1 MAPVS
6 AAPQILA
13 GKRVLLVVS
22 GSVAAFKA
30 LELAR
35 LLGKAGATVTGLLTA
50 GGARF
55 VTPHALQAITGRP
68 LAQDLWS
75 LEEEAGRGHIRLARE
90 ADLLVVAPA
99 SADRLARMAAGLA
112 DDLAGA
118 AILAWDGP
126 VLVAPAMNPTMWAHP
141 ATGANV
147 ATLMARGV
155 TFVGPEDGAMAEAE
169 SGTGRLSEPAAILAA
184 IAAILSD
191 PDHGAP
197 DAALEDA
204 LDAAIAAQD
213 GGAQHGGAQ
222 HGGARHGGA
231 PAPRRPAP
239 PGTPPSTFT
248 EGAPQP
254 VDHWAD
260 PVEAAPSS
268 FSATR
273 AGTEGPAPHA
283 VAGTM
288 PGALPLSGRHL
299 LVTSGPTHEPL
310 DPVRYLANRSSGR
323 QGHAIAAALAALGAR
338 VTLVAGPVAIP
349 DPQGVEVVHVE
360 TALEMLAA
368 CEAALPADAA
378 VFAAA
383 VADWRPA
390 EPAPQKMKKP
400 ADDAAPPMALL
411 PNPDILAT
419 LSRHPLRPAL
429 VIGFAA
435 ETERVIEHA
444 RAKLARKGCDW
455 IVANDVSGDAMG
467 GAENTVHLVTAG
479 GVEDW
484 PRLPKAE
491 VAARLAD
498 RVAET
503 LGAAPR
509 A

>member
-1 MAPVS
+1 MT
-6 AAPQILA
+6 LA
-13 GKRVLLVVS
+13 GKRVLLIVS

-35 LLGKAGATVTGLLTA
+35 LLGKAGAEVTGLLTA

-75 LEEEAGRGHIRLARE
+75 LDEEAARGHIRLVRGT
-90 ADLLVVAPA
+90 DLVVVAPA
-99 SADRLARMAAGLA
+99 SADRIARMVAGLA

-118 AILAWDGP
+118 AFLAWDGP

-155 TFVGPEDGAMAEAE
+155 TFIGPEDGAMAEPE
-169 SGTGRLSEPAAILAA
+169 SGTGRLSEPATILAA

-191 PDHGAP
+191 PGHGAP
-197 DAALEDA
+197 NAALEDA
-204 LDAAIAAQD
+204 LDAAIAEQE
-213 GGAQHGGAQ
+213 GRPPP
-222 HGGARHGGA
+222 AR
-231 PAPRRPAP
+231 RSSS
-239 PGTPPSTFT
+239 PSTFT
-248 EGAPQP
+248 EGHPHP
-254 VDHWAD
+254 IDHLAD
-260 PVEAAPSS
+260 PTETAPST
-268 FSATR
+268 FSASQAMTK
-273 AGTEGPAPHA
+273 GPAPHA
-283 VAGTM
+283 IRDTA
-288 PGALPLSGRHL
+288 PGALPLSGRHV

-310 DPVRYLANRSSGR
+310 DPVRYLANRSSGK

-338 VTLVAGPVAIP
+338 VTLVSGPVVLP
-349 DPQGVEVVHVE
+349 DPAGVSVSHVE
-360 TALEMLAA
+360 TAREMLAA

-378 VFAAA
+378 IFAAA

-390 EPAPQKMKKP
+390 APAVQKMKKP
-400 ADDAAPPMALL
+400 ADDAAPPLALV

-419 LSRHPLRPAL
+419 LSRHPQRPRL

-444 RAKLARKGCDW
+444 QAKLARKGCDW

-467 GAENTVHLVTAG
+467 GAENTVHLVTATV
-479 GVEDW
+479 VEDW

-498 RVAET
+498 RVAEA
-503 LGAAPR
+503 LA
-509 A
+509 

>member
-1 MAPVS
+1 MAAVS
-6 AAPQILA
+6 LA
-13 GKRVLLVVS
+13 GKRVLLIVS
-22 GSVAAFKA
+22 GSVAAYKS

-35 LLGKAGATVTGLLTA
+35 LLGKGGATVTGLLTA

-55 VTPHALQAITGRP
+55 VTPHALQAITGRA

-75 LEEEAGRGHIRLARE
+75 LEEESARGHIRLARE
-90 ADLLVVAPA
+90 TDLVVVAPA

-118 AILAWDGP
+118 ALLAWDGP
-126 VLVAPAMNPTMWAHP
+126 VLVAPAMNPTMWSHP

-155 TFVGPEDGAMAEAE
+155 TFIGPEDGPMAEAE

-184 IAAILSD
+184 IDAILSD

-204 LDAAIAAQD
+204 LDAAIAEQE
-213 GGAQHGGAQ
+213 GE
-222 HGGARHGGA
+222 
-231 PAPRRPAP
+231 PAPRPR
-239 PGTPPSTFT
+239 PPSSSSFT
-248 EGAPQP
+248 EGLPHP
-254 VDHWAD
+254 VDHHAD

-268 FSATR
+268 FSASR
-273 AGTEGPAPHA
+273 AEGGPAPHSLRG
-283 VAGTM
+283 AG
-288 PGALPLSGRHL
+288 PGALPLAGRHA
-299 LVTSGPTHEPL
+299 LVTSGPTHEPI
-310 DPVRYLANRSSGR
+310 DPVRYLANRSSGQ

-338 VTLVAGPVAIP
+338 VTLVSGPVSIA
-349 DPQGVEVVHVE
+349 DPRGVEVVHVE
-360 TALEMLAA
+360 TARDMLAA
-368 CEAALPADAA
+368 CEAALPADVAI
-378 VFAAA
+378 FAAA

-390 EPAPQKMKKP
+390 AVAAQKMKKP
-400 ADDAAPPMALL
+400 LDQSAPPLALV

-419 LSRHPLRPAL
+419 LSRHPRRPEL

-444 RAKLARKGCDW
+444 QAKLARKGCDW

-467 GAENTVHLVTAG
+467 GAENTVHLVTG
-479 GVEDW
+479 HGVEHW

-498 RVAET
+498 RVAE
-503 LGAAPR
+503 AFH
-509 A
+509 

>member
-1 MAPVS
+1 MLS
-6 AAPQILA
+6 

-22 GSVAAFKA
+22 GSVAAYKA

-35 LLGKAGATVTGLLTA
+35 LLGKAGAAVTGLLTA

-55 VTPHALQAITGRP
+55 VTPHALQSITGRP
-68 LAQDLWS
+68 LAEDLWS
-75 LEEEAGRGHIRLARE
+75 LAEESARGHIRLARE
-90 ADLLVVAPA
+90 TDLVVVAPA

-118 AILAWDGP
+118 ALLAWNGP
-126 VLVAPAMNPTMWAHP
+126 VLVAPAMNPTMWSHP

-155 TFVGPEDGAMAEAE
+155 TFIGPEDGPMAEAE

-184 IAAILSD
+184 ITAILSD
-191 PDHGAP
+191 PAHGAP
-197 DAALEDA
+197 DAELEDA
-204 LDAAIAAQD
+204 LDAAIAAQE
-213 GGAQHGGAQ
+213 G
-222 HGGARHGGA
+222 
-231 PAPRRPAP
+231 RPAP
-239 PGTPPSTFT
+239 ARRTASPSSFT
-248 EGAPQP
+248 DGLPQAI
-254 VDHWAD
+254 DHQAD
-260 PVEAAPSS
+260 PEESAPSS
-268 FSATR
+268 FSASR
-273 AGTEGPAPHA
+273 AATPGPAPHT
-283 VAGTM
+283 VAGTE
-288 PGALPLSGRHL
+288 PGALPLTGRHV

-310 DPVRYLANRSSGR
+310 DPVRYLANRSSGK
-323 QGHAIAAALAALGAR
+323 QGHAIAQALAALGAR
-338 VTLVAGPVAIP
+338 VTLVSGPVTIP
-349 DPQGVEVVHVE
+349 DPAGVEVKRIE
-360 TALEMLAA
+360 TAREMLAA

-378 VFAAA
+378 IFAAA

-390 EPAPQKMKKP
+390 TPAAQKMKKP
-400 ADDAAPPMALL
+400 ADDAAPPLALI

-419 LSRHPLRPAL
+419 LSRHPQRPRL

-467 GAENTVHLVTAG
+467 GAENTVHLVTAS

-484 PRLPKAE
+484 PRLPKPE

-498 RVAET
+498 RIAEA
-503 LGAAPR
+503 LAR
-509 A
+509 